1 MLAKIKSM
9 LLLKEKE
16 DPEVP
21 NIDKEENK
29 HLWQRQQHQQFILK
43 L

>member
-1 MLAKIKSM
+1 M

-16 DPEVP
+16 ELGVP
-21 NIDKEENK
+21 NINKENK
-29 HLWQRQQHQQFILK
+29 HLWQRQQHQHLILK

>member
-1 MLAKIKSM
+1 M

-29 HLWQRQQHQQFILK
+29 ELK
-43 L
+43 QKQWC

>member
-1 MLAKIKSM
+1 M

-29 HLWQRQQHQQFILK
+29 HLWQRQQHQHLILK